1 VTVPREVETALRD
14 AFQSMAAQSTTECAP
29 EDVERIWQAVS
40 GKLEIEQRRDLI
52 DRMATD
58 PALAQAWRVAHE
70 LERAR
75 NGESSLTVAQSR
87 PWMLNAFMGLAA
99 MLILGVGVKV
109 FYLDRTP
116 SDVYRAGVTYTIE
129 PSIASDAPLP
139 RDAFVLRWKPGPDGS
154 RYSVRVTT
162 EDLKLLTT
170 ATDITSPQL
179 TVPQESLAPLP
190 AGARV
195 LWQVV
200 MSVPSGDTVSSQTFV
215 VRVQ

>member
-1 VTVPREVETALRD
+1 MTVPRNVETALRD
-14 AFQSMAAQSTTECAP
+14 AFQSAAVRSSRDCAA

-40 GKLEIEQRRDLI
+40 GTLEIEQRRDLI

-75 NGESSLTVAQSR
+75 HGESTLTVAQSR
-87 PWMLNAFMGLAA
+87 PWIRTALMGIAATLILAA
-99 MLILGVGVKV
+99 GIRLYI
-109 FYLDRTP
+109 DRTP
-116 SDVYRAGVTYTIE
+116 SDVYRAGASFVVE
-129 PSIASDAPLP
+129 SQIASDASLP

-170 ATDITSPQL
+170 ATDITSPHL
-179 TVPQESLAPLP
+179 TVPGDSLSPL
-190 AGARV
+190 ASGTRV

-200 MSVPSGDTVSSQTFV
+200 MSVPSGETISSQTFV

>member
-1 VTVPREVETALRD
+1 MTAPRAVETALRD
-14 AFQSMAAQSTTECAP
+14 AFQSMAAQSSQACTS

-40 GKLEIEQRRDLI
+40 GTLEIEQRRDLI

-75 NGESSLTVAQSR
+75 QGDSMLTVAPR
-87 PWMLNAFMGLAA
+87 PWLRTALMGIAATLILAA
-99 MLILGVGVKV
+99 GVRLYVN
-109 FYLDRTP
+109 RTP
-116 SDVYRAGVTYTIE
+116 SDEYRAGAAYVVE
-129 PSIASDAPLP
+129 SQIASDTALP

-170 ATDITSPQL
+170 ASEITAPELS
-179 TVPQESLAPLP
+179 VPRDTLAPL
-190 AGARV
+190 ASGTRV
-195 LWQVV
+195 LWQVI
-200 MSVPSGDTVSSQTFV
+200 MSVPSGERISSQTFV